1 VHFLDSICADLGRDP
16 LALTKQ
22 QIALLQGHQWPGNI
36 RELRNVIERAVILTK
51 GARLR
56 LDLALGGTDKAEIAL
71 ESPQP
76 DELSFL
82 TEVEFRAT
90 EKQNLVAALRAANW
104 RVWGPDGAAALL
116 GISPSTMSYR
126 MNAFEINKE

>member
-1 VHFLDSICADLGRDP
+1 
-16 LALTKQ
+16 
-22 QIALLQGHQWPGNI
+22 
-36 RELRNVIERAVILTK
+36 VILTK

-56 LDLALGGTDKAEIAL
+56 LDLALGGADKAEITL
-71 ESPQP
+71 ESPQS

-82 TEVEFRAT
+82 TEAEFRAT

-116 GISPSTMSYR
+116 GISPSTLSYR
-126 MNAFEINKE
+126 MNAFEINKD